1 MTERTLPA
9 FPLPASE
16 PSAADGATSP
26 PEGESAGCASKPA
39 LPRLDPTRYGDWEL
53 HGKCV
58 DF

>member
-9 FPLPASE
+9 LPPMPEPEHHASAE
-16 PSAADGATSP
+16 AEAVSA
-26 PEGESAGCASKPA
+26 CSKPK
-39 LPRLDPTRYGDWEL
+39 PERLDPTRYGDWEL